1 MALESEQTRL
11 GYEEESQHAG
21 ETARFLTFDARETKS
36 IANNT
41 VQLTVTSPPFL
52 DVVDYVQDNWLRCW
66 FNSLDAEEAAK
77 TITMS
82 RSLEEWSAIMFG
94 VFRELYR
101 ITKPRGFV
109 AFEVGEVRNKKINLE
124 LFFVNIFNL

>member
-1 MALESEQTRL
+1 MQT
-11 GYEEESQHAG
+11 
-21 ETARFLTFDARETKS
+21 D
-36 IANNT
+36 
-41 VQLTVTSPPFL
+41 
-52 DVVDYVQDNWLRCW
+52 
-66 FNSLDAEEAAK
+66 AAK

-109 AFEVGEVRNKKINLE
+109 AFEVGEVRNKKIR
-124 LFFVNIFNL
+124 FR